1 MNKTIALFF
10 LSFFFIGCA
19 SSNKKDAKQVQ
30 GDGWTTS
37 EGVGAI
43 VDGRIGKAKDDAL
56 LDAKKNAVKQVL
68 GTMVSASSTSQS
80 GEFVNST
87 IVGKSEGFIEE
98 YAVLEQKAVSQ
109 YEYIVKIKAKVNK
122 AKIENAIEQAVD
134 IQGRPRMMVIVEE
147 VVNTRSQNPSVAAVE
162 TEKIYVSK
170 GFPFVDSATVDKILA
185 SNAKKIRAAVQ
196 GDANLARSLGV
207 DAGAEVILTGTATVT
222 VTDMPA
228 HLNTSMKSYQS
239 VLAVRAIDVNTGEV
253 LATGQANAA
262 APHINAVTGTQIAL
276 QKAAAQVSDQMI
288 PVIVK
293 KWDPNRAQTIRLLIT
308 GMDYTAARDFRSSLT
323 ELRGVDAVNPKGTSG
338 EAVVLEVQFQ
348 GTSFVLVD
356 RIIEHPQYKSLKV
369 LEVKPGTAWL
379 KQ

>member
-1 MNKTIALFF
+1 MNKTIALFL
-10 LSFFFIGCA
+10 LSGFFIGCSSA
-19 SSNKKDAKQVQ
+19 SKKPDNKVA
-30 GDGWTTS
+30 DGWTIAV
-37 EGVGAI
+37 GNGAI

-56 LDAKKNAVKQVL
+56 LDAKKSAVKQVL
-68 GTMVSASSTSQS
+68 GTIVKGQSMSESGVLQSST
-80 GEFVNST
+80 
-87 IVGKSEGFIEE
+87 IMGKTEGFIETYE
-98 YAVLEQKAVSQ
+98 VIEWRAISQ
-109 YEYIVKIKAKVNK
+109 YEYMVRIRAKVNR
-122 AKIENAIEQAVD
+122 AQLEDAIAQAID
-134 IQGRPRMMVIVEE
+134 IQGRPRMMVIVQET
-147 VVNTRSQNPSVAAVE
+147 VNTKPQNPSVAATE

-185 SNAKKIRAAVQ
+185 ANAKKIREAVQ
-196 GDANLARSLGV
+196 GDSNIARSLGV
-207 DAGAEVILTGTATVT
+207 DAGAEVILTGTAIVT
-222 VTDMPA
+222 VTDMPT
-228 HLNTSMKSYQS
+228 HLDTSMKSYQS

-308 GMDYTAARDFRSSLT
+308 GMDYTEARDFRSSLT

-348 GTSFVLVD
+348 GNSFVLVD
-356 RIIEHPQYKSLKV
+356 RIIEHPQYKNLKV
-369 LEVKPGTAWL
+369 LEVKPGTAWI